1 MTWGGADVIILEIKC
16 MRNAMCVNG
25 HKTAPT
31 ALSTLR
37 PREKLSS
44 TKLVPG
50 AEKAGDCCFR
60 QMLISFT
67 FLTLML
73 QNTNLGK
80 EREVFCEVM

>member
-1 MTWGGADVIILEIKC
+1 
-16 MRNAMCVNG
+16 MCVNG
-25 HKTAPT
+25 HKTAPAT
-31 ALSTLR
+31 LSTLS

-44 TKLVPG
+44 MKLGPG

-67 FLTLML
+67 SLILML